1 MKVFFLT
8 AAAAFA
14 VAGSASATSL
24 AHHGLVTTKVAVPAA
39 DLDLSRPSDAA
50 TMLSRLE
57 RAAQE
62 ACGASQFSVREY
74 QAAVRRS
81 GCYRE
86 ALDQAVN
93 GLNEPAVSVLYREHA
108 PVADLR

>member
-24 AHHGLVTTKVAVPAA
+24 AHHGQVTTNIVVQAA
-39 DLDLSRPSDAA
+39 DLDLSRPADAA
-50 TMLSRLE
+50 SMLGRLE

-81 GCYRE
+81 GCYRD

-93 GLNEPAVSVLYREHA
+93 QLNEPAVSALYREHA